1 MSDVK
6 KSATEVQPCPNC
18 GTELPIPKSTRS
30 FICRSCDAIIKVL
43 GTDEGVALKVVGK
56 SVEDDPTYQA
66 YETQAAELVAELDTL
81 HKQYLVEMAKKP
93 GPGNFRRGLFGVV
106 IVLAGLIVMIWSL
119 AVGATLAGFGLLVA
133 VASFASH
140 SQRKS
145 AFEAHTGE
153 MSRTMDKICQRR
165 DLVQRKA
172 ARMKV
177 EI

>member
-1 MSDVK
+1 MSNVK
-6 KSATEVQPCPNC
+6 KSPSEVQPCPNC
-18 GTELPIPKSTRS
+18 SIELPIPKSTRS
-30 FICRSCDAIIKVL
+30 FICKSCDAIIKVI
-43 GTDEGVALKVVGK
+43 GTDDGVVLKVVGK

-66 YETQAAELVAELDTL
+66 YEAQAAELVAELDTL
-81 HKQYLVEMAKKP
+81 HKQYIVEMAKKP

-106 IVLAGLIVMIWSL
+106 IVLAGLIVMIWSF

-140 SQRKS
+140 SRRKS

-153 MSRTMDKICQRR
+153 LSRTMEKIGQRR